1 MTQPEHRTSQRRL
14 APEQTAEFYHNHF
27 VADHM
32 ERWTERQYARLARP
46 RNGFQSSLPLPLPAE
61 PLPTGWE
68 AAVAAAR
75 EEIRALV
82 MDGEISHDQITDAW
96 IAEWAADL
104 LGTA

>member
-1 MTQPEHRTSQRRL
+1 MSALFDGHAKT
-14 APEQTAEFYHNHF
+14 NHF